1 MLVVSISHLC
11 PPGSS
16 NLHSVTLIW
25 EQTLE
30 NQVNGGFCSWYLCKW
45 AFIIHSGSAD
55 GSPHITTDVSR
66 AIWSPAF
73 NAGSLCHQLQLVWPC
88 RVNFLSMKCGFGLH
102 LWLLW
107 KSDRGFLPLT
117 LKKMVKRPTVFWAL
131 VFVGFLCT
139 FLPGYFILSFSQTL
153 LCLSQR
159 LCVYVPSHPLEQVG
173 ASTAG
178 PKTARSW
185 CVTVLLP
192 TGEPCQPMC
201 HRSATAQ
208 LPEVIPNSKWIFCKM
223 TIEV

>member
-1 MLVVSISHLC
+1 MSLYHPQWLCGWQPAHYHWCLQSHL
-11 PPGSS
+11 
-16 NLHSVTLIW
+16 
-25 EQTLE
+25 
-30 NQVNGGFCSWYLCKW
+30 
-45 AFIIHSGSAD
+45 
-55 GSPHITTDVSR
+55 VSC
-66 AIWSPAF
+66 F
-73 NAGSLCHQLQLVWPC
+73 YAGSLCHQLQSVWPC

-159 LCVYVPSHPLEQVG
+159 LCMYVPSHPLEQVG
-173 ASTAG
+173 ARTAG

-185 CVTVLLP
+185 CVTGSCFPRGSRASRCVTEVLQLSYQRWFP
-192 TGEPCQPMC
+192 TVNGS
-201 HRSATAQ
+201 SA
-208 LPEVIPNSKWIFCKM
+208 KWP
-223 TIEV
+223 